1 MDEYD
6 KKFAEM
12 QKYIPFLEAMIL
24 RLQNV
29 KDKDNR
35 EIQLQKMQSL
45 LGILSNNKR
54 RKLKIETLER
64 CEDVLQKLYNK
75 VEKFQ
80 GNTPGLQLSSKH
92 RDFTS
97 QPSTSR
103 ANWCQEAEQS
113 QDKEII
119 EETPASPDTARSSSP
134 DCQILPIVIPTE
146 RDKEQNKDKRQK
158 QRSKIIPIITLTD
171 NTKTI
176 TISSPS
182 EAESNAD
189 DVTYTE
195 WDMLEESE
203 RHSSRNREN
212 RSSSLIA
219 TSHDVLT
226 AAKLISD
233 SLPQKVSDN
242 RSYELNPQDILTV
255 PVPSLGGSRRLSS
268 VLEKSK
274 LSLSSLNINIADSSR
289 PESPV
294 NVPEVRLNSPDP
306 EILFAKPTTSSPK
319 PKDSHN
325 TSKPPSKPPSIPLL
339 FSPPLSHEPPLSME
353 DLAELL
359 NEGDGKNDNG
369 ESENATK
376 KKQETDKTSKNL
388 SLSEREKLTTRKNL
402 PNTAGTLPMKSSAT
416 SSIGPSHQSND
427 SHRSTSIFQ
436 EPRYADNYER
446 HPRQRDAHSHES
458 TKDKSTSSPIILD
471 EISPQI
477 SILHNAANKPN
488 ERNSVPLYQRRPPEG
503 WKETN
508 LPRQENEFIID
519 NTDYYNMHTNQMH
532 WSSPTAISDHQFGN
546 TQWTPSTYGMTNPLQ
561 PTQHPFQHPM
571 EPQFRQN
578 QFPPALPTGPRP
590 LINPAVRPQEMSHV
604 RPENI
609 REDIPSSIPPG
620 FSSQYRG
627 FQMGQGSYDPGTV
640 GRPTEYPHV
649 RPTWEGSANRVNET
663 NYENVISCGI
673 QVVENSTGISYP
685 RPNTPCPWGTR
696 DRPNR
701 GQGRDGYY
709 ERNRTE
715 VRPNFNRD
723 VRRTDWSRDGHSDRE
738 NLNRFPNR
746 DPRVRTEHNVTS
758 ANQAKD
764 TGFSARD
771 PRLAKDKHVNSST
784 KDTVHYERD
793 PRIRDPKPAK
803 TTMTKEKP
811 CSQKLSEKDKLDKL
825 PKDRM
830 QSPLE
835 SLYGVIDT
843 KASQNSGLHKFKI
856 PKIKRP
862 EPPSRIIN
870 EKNTENTSK
879 PSRAKSSSSKNNKL
893 SFNKNKDVASA
904 EVSSSS
910 DGNHITENPIQ
921 QNDAAKEGKIISS
934 SFDNEIDLVANS
946 SKSSDVT
953 KKNKKK
959 NESDAHGSK
968 LKYEELIETLIRKSF
983 EVGTGKTLVEQA
995 KLIQEL
1001 TKAISSENYKKVEKI
1016 IKTSEKLKKSESEST
1031 SDKDEMVEVKKTQIK
1046 KKRRVIVS
1054 DSSDDE
1060 CLAERL
1066 GILNTDTDTN
1076 EREMVSAISTH
1087 PKNSEKKLE
1096 VTASSSNSSK
1106 DLIND
1111 ITTKENSSL
1120 KTCDEK
1126 HVQIDNN
1133 SKTKDVQLKK
1143 KNDKNDRLEN
1153 GNENIVQSESEKLI
1167 NSEDRLEDEEK
1178 KQIED
1183 NQDKI
1188 DQSTVEE
1195 KSTDSV
1201 ENSIECMDQNS
1212 TKNNT
1217 ECLDQGKDQTTQS
1230 VTDIADQ
1237 TDQISTDK
1245 PKTKTR
1251 RRNSLEMLQEDIREM
1266 FISEDVVTATGY
1278 RMCRLSKEG
1287 QPPSGISTSSTNSK
1301 KDESSNTA
1309 EKKIVPNIETSELVT
1324 SNKSKKSLK
1333 SRNIGESSKP
1343 KAKNTRL
1350 TRNLRLQKSFL
1361 NSDSEEDQPLA
1372 LRTEKL
1378 RNTTPNR
1385 EVDHSEESND
1395 ALCKSKRIMCKDIIK
1410 EPRVLVEKTDIS
1422 KLESKVMFDSSSD
1435 ESFGI
1440 DVSELAAAVDNSL
1453 RPDKFDQDSVETG
1466 ISPKRQKN
1474 VKNASKRKSKKSSA
1488 LIDNKSENESFTDE
1502 ESVISDISMSSSTT
1516 VMKRTGGA
1524 ARTTTK
1530 EELLSNI
1537 LVGLTSTTE
1546 KNTLTDK
1553 GNEADY
1559 EEDVT
1564 DLLAIEPSTKKTLVK
1579 KKKKKS
1585 SWQMGIV
1592 TTKKKKKKTSSKTAQ
1607 MSVEE
1612 KNTETNISTDT
1623 KQADQS
1629 IVGNNKSVTANK
1641 IEKIL
1646 GSDHAF
1652 VDDANI
1658 DLMVKRE
1665 LNEINSLVN
1674 TDNFGADF
1682 KDLGNF
1688 TALSESSNTIL
1699 KEETLINES
1708 FSIEESKPIKE
1719 EVEDF
1724 SSTDL
1729 ITASAADVQTD
1740 TSNKFFK
1747 ESPKIIYDELMTEL
1761 FHRIDIKHLIN
1772 YAWAGQDKYKCLLC
1786 FFTGKNIVY
1795 HYKVMHPGKEVLIS
1809 RLKSTDAKTAIMETE
1824 HSSMLASTAE
1834 TNQMCKFRCRFC
1846 CFVTEGAAD
1855 VALEAF
1861 YEHCTTHTGEYRF
1874 HCNNCSYQAVA
1885 KASMRT
1891 HYYKV
1896 CRKDAKTFN
1905 ESASEDVIP
1914 REGGIYGYLCCSCNY
1929 VQLKRQNVETHMAF
1943 WHREQ
1948 IGTEILKINMSISD
1962 EHATSNNEKS
1972 HESES
1977 VNAEESF
1984 TIETKP
1990 QVPELQCEA
1999 MPLMD
2004 NTRSA
2009 KSVNKDATN
2018 ECILLESK
2026 TKKNLKI
2033 KQEAEERPKL
2043 SQKES
2048 EGPVVAGNLSVF
2060 VVPPELENKDIEIQR
2075 ERQKT
2080 MQEIANNI
2088 GISLKNS
2095 KPGLSIIDKL
2105 QNKMRTDAVVSP
2117 VPECDTP
2124 ADIPKTKENPSVPF
2138 VSAFE
2143 PLKSEE
2149 LIINE
2154 DPLIQPSSQED
2165 PLSLTGKQLVV
2176 DTSEVTNDE
2185 SDKVDVKI
2193 RDPLMIMDSC
2203 KNNESD
2209 GENSDNEHSAP
2220 IFESDYSSEQSD
2232 SEQTDVNVILKET
2245 SNMNTSS
2252 LRDPMLTT
2260 IQRLAAQLQNT
2271 KPLEQMPEPM
2281 LDIKVEIKT
2290 EPMSVIPK
2298 PPDVVPIANN
2308 KRLLTK
2314 QQNANSSKKETLTPT
2329 SCKNANSSKNFIRP
2343 RRLSGDMLSVPTQ
2356 SSDNQ
2361 EDPQKSNKDGVQ
2373 LDSAIDAQQTDTE
2386 EECSFLKIENV
2397 VSLAPGSNESIIVND
2412 IRKAVEISPTKN
2424 KEISILRKTNQPLI
2438 LKKIIL
2444 PQSLVNTSMQGKS
2457 DQEFAN
2463 LSVKSIGTHLISNSF
2478 IVTPKQLVV
2487 PSSTSPSALNCRQK
2501 KIQVIRT
2508 FLPSGISTK
2517 EITPVT
2523 INFKSPNAYTS
2534 MLMKP
2539 KLCHFY
2545 KCMEPNCDFTTDVEI
2560 DYSQHY
2566 LKHYVDSSKQNN
2578 PVSRDYEKCAYCNT
2592 SLKDWISMKTH
2603 LWEKHSHCR
2612 YQCGYCFYRAIVP
2625 AFVQH
2630 HQTTCHPGTESCIL
2644 LGKMLKPAPKQE
2656 NINRTEYIMPFVCK
2670 LDCGKIFY
2678 IPETFITHLK
2688 TKHPTSLRYRCHL
2701 CNSTYFTIELLM
2713 SHYRLH
2719 EYSKYQCLYCLCG
2732 RDNLNEMHQH
2742 LSSLHNNRLAQFLER
2757 SLPATP
2763 SHDKSVIQQL
2773 LVRMFDQKTIQ
2784 GDIGLNADDA
2794 KKNTTKK
2801 YANQISTALLNV
2813 KSVLNEAR
2821 SNPPNNSRK
2830 DDVIGTVNDNL
2841 KNIEVNVTNVL
2852 TKLSADVSLANANK
2866 KTRNGIAEK
2875 PVQKE
2880 PSLQSETKKLSDCAT
2895 NQILREPQLELLSS
2909 KNDSNTINSNPI
2921 EFLGDFNCS
2930 DEFVNTN
2937 LLDNAELFKKFTPNS
2952 NNLSKATDKTDD
2964 SDIEI
2969 LESEEKIAQE
2979 NVENNVNKI
2988 TKEAVLKS
2996 KIDIVDENIKEQ
3008 VAPSD
3013 TTETERTPTDVLAD
3027 KSASVLADKSAGVLA
3042 DKSAGVLADKSAG
3055 VLADKSAGVLAD
3067 KSAGVLADKSA
3078 DVSENVSA
3086 DVSENVS
3093 ADVSENVS
3101 ADVSENVSENVS
3113 ADVSENVSADVS
3125 ENVSTDV
3132 SENVSADVSENVSAD
3147 VSENVS
3153 ADVSENVSADVS
3165 ENVSADVSENVSAD
3179 VLENVSA
3186 DVSEDMSE
3194 DVSADVSEDV
3204 SADQPLTLD
3213 DIKDTGRVGH
3223 DLYKCGYMDCNFT
3236 ASNAILLKT
3245 HIKKCN
3251 LVVGEPIKNLFCPHC
3266 KKRFVK
3272 IGLLLE
3278 HMKTHGLKRFGCSL
3292 CKLRYSVSY
3301 QATAHMK
3308 QKHKLFNPKLV
3319 PADPTNPSADGLFI
3333 VHATPHAS
3341 ERRSKKR
3348 RSNRLGTEQ
3357 ENEKSADNEKLSFS
3371 PDEIEQLPR
3380 QAIYNRE
3387 VQCAVCPYTTKVR
3400 TNIVR
3405 HLKLHAKDESVPES
3419 GPVNPVPCLDK
3430 KEKMFDKMVNLASS
3444 SHQNG
3449 RMGPKPREPVKESE
3463 EDDTIPKFVPEH
3475 KRYVCSVA
3483 ECNYLT
3489 VDEAML
3495 RYHLKALHSEEPYFR
3510 CPHCPSPPPGQE
3522 NHIAIDKMGIHLK
3535 MHDTR
3540 LYKCSHCNHH
3550 HYHRH
3555 VVERHLTDKHPE
3567 KRPFVKVIREIENT
3581 ENVQQ
3586 PVQEETEEEVPD
3598 PDGNHWKCNLCDF
3611 KCVYKADA
3619 ATHADTVHGESSQ
3632 YKCTVC
3638 SFKTSGKILLEQ
3650 HINNKHTYDT
3660 KADYTMIYQRIKG
3673 VNKRNTEVVEQ
3684 SGQDEPFDTTPLW
3697 RRNMPRVRHIR
3708 GILLEEET
3716 EESPTSETFSTTSKV
3731 SLGKRKND
3739 AEMGAKPAKIK
3750 STGKSTSL
3758 DENNKQYRE
3767 KLKRSFS
3774 CEADGERQIMK
3785 ENAQGKFDSRNVIGN
3800 KLNKDLGEL
3809 SDSDMGRFG
3818 PYGKPEG
3825 NMYVCTL
3832 CNHFKTKYK
3841 HDMRDHLYRELKY
3854 PRWHCKVC
3862 GYLSVNRKSL
3872 LQHFGKRHNG
3882 ESPEHE
3888 PLTPDNSIEDWVTTL
3903 LKRQSDMI
3911 KATLRGINVHKSTS
3925 SSSPDTNLTK
3935 ISSDKK
3941 TVNLAPTISN
3951 LQNDILE
3958 DANRGTIDTDDGD
3971 SQDEDLV
3978 IDMKEDEDRSNDELE
3993 NDKLREKTDDDLEKP
4008 IICKHCQVKFTR
4020 QRGFK
4025 MHVQYSHLK
4034 RFGFLCPYCDRSS
4047 NSEVTIRQHV
4057 RAKHPNEPEKF
4068 VQNAD
4073 TWGNSKLNDKFWE
4086 KEYGLSPQKPKKR
4099 KLNPE
4104 NNATSSTAVTASAGN
4119 RVEKCKMCNFT
4130 AANYTG
4136 LKSHMRTHTYKHKF
4150 KCLYCTY
4157 SCLLKAEMLE
4167 HCDLNHPSVPWKFK
4181 ELSSAGSSSV
4191 ETKNKPSTSQKQDV
4205 DASKNVEEELC
4216 DPAQTIYYG
4225 CFYCDLR
4232 SNSLPSIKQHWNLI
4246 HKDSKSSNN
4255 TVSAKFPFRYKEI
4268 SVQKLSYTNSMKKKV
4283 TTLDK
4288 TKQAENLSPIVQQHG
4303 WICEWCQEFCA
4314 TDSIRVRHQN
4324 MYHSHLPHKWQ
4335 KQQQQAQDQSKDTL
4349 VRLPVSNFE
4358 KYATNSKTVPSF
4370 ESVLERLKHVRQ
4382 TESND
4387 MKNDQSSMLD
4397 ISTSEGDSS
4406 DGPHG
4411 IARKSTTKSVIPC
4424 AKPGPRVFKAVAR
4437 KSTNPRPSIFTPHLS
4452 AVDSTDT
4459 EFEEDMEEEEEE
4471 ITRSKAFSYYGI
4483 PSSPINLAELN
4494 TYMVVGGHSM
4504 RVNCMTLATLID
4516 IKPKVLLKDI
4526 KKDPKY
4532 AASLSNL
4539 D

>member
-75 VEKFQ
+75 VEKFKNLTSIQILEESFAGLLLEQLQ

-402 PNTAGTLPMKSSAT
+402 PNTAGILPMKSSAT

-1111 ITTKENSSL
+1111 ITTKENNSSL

-3078 DVSENVSA
+3078 GVLADKSA
-3086 DVSENVS
+3086 DVSENV
-3093 ADVSENVS
+3093 
-3101 ADVSENVSENVS
+3101 
-3113 ADVSENVSADVS
+3113 
-3125 ENVSTDV
+3125 
-3132 SENVSADVSENVSAD
+3132 
-3147 VSENVS
+3147 
-3153 ADVSENVSADVS
+3153 
-3165 ENVSADVSENVSAD
+3165 
-3179 VLENVSA
+3179 
-3186 DVSEDMSE
+3186 
-3194 DVSADVSEDV
+3194 
-3204 SADQPLTLD
+3204 
-3213 DIKDTGRVGH
+3213 
-3223 DLYKCGYMDCNFT
+3223 
-3236 ASNAILLKT
+3236 
-3245 HIKKCN
+3245 
-3251 LVVGEPIKNLFCPHC
+3251 
-3266 KKRFVK
+3266 
-3272 IGLLLE
+3272 
-3278 HMKTHGLKRFGCSL
+3278 
-3292 CKLRYSVSY
+3292 
-3301 QATAHMK
+3301 
-3308 QKHKLFNPKLV
+3308 
-3319 PADPTNPSADGLFI
+3319 
-3333 VHATPHAS
+3333 
-3341 ERRSKKR
+3341 
-3348 RSNRLGTEQ
+3348 
-3357 ENEKSADNEKLSFS
+3357 
-3371 PDEIEQLPR
+3371 
-3380 QAIYNRE
+3380 
-3387 VQCAVCPYTTKVR
+3387 
-3400 TNIVR
+3400 
-3405 HLKLHAKDESVPES
+3405 
-3419 GPVNPVPCLDK
+3419 
-3430 KEKMFDKMVNLASS
+3430 
-3444 SHQNG
+3444 
-3449 RMGPKPREPVKESE
+3449 
-3463 EDDTIPKFVPEH
+3463 
-3475 KRYVCSVA
+3475 YVCSVA